1 MEGFVKKSISLRGD
15 ITCPIAVAAEVLSDQ
30 WAVIVLRDIAFFNQ
44 RTFGAILDN
53 NNEKIS
59 RPTLANR
66 FKASLRYRAAQRAG
80 DAGHAQRKI
89 YSLTEPALGLLP
101 VMVGMA
107 KWSLS
112 QEGFKAQQIEFLNDL
127 YSPASQA
134 MTELIDGL
142 RITHAID
149 IAVKRHREAFFA
161 IFMANHLIAK
171 TARTSRPDQLSRLA
185 S

>member
-1 MEGFVKKSISLRGD
+1 MEGFVKKSISSRGD

-30 WAVIVLRDIAFFNQ
+30 WAVIVLRDIAFFNR

-53 NNEKIS
+53 NNEKIP

-66 FKASLRYRAAQRAG
+66 LKRLCDIGLLNARG

-112 QEGFKAQQIEFLNDL
+112 Q
-127 YSPASQA
+127 
-134 MTELIDGL
+134 
-142 RITHAID
+142 
-149 IAVKRHREAFFA
+149 
-161 IFMANHLIAK
+161 
-171 TARTSRPDQLSRLA
+171 
-185 S
+185 

>member
-1 MEGFVKKSISLRGD
+1 MDGFVKKSITLRGD
-15 ITCPIAVAAEVLSDQ
+15 IICPIALAAEVLSDQ

-44 RTFGAILDN
+44 RTFSAILNN
-53 NNEKIS
+53 NNEKIP

-66 FKASLRYRAAQRAG
+66 LKRLCDIGLLKARG

-112 QEGFKAQQIEFLNDL
+112 QEGFNAQKIEFLNDL

-134 MTELIDGL
+134 MTELVDGL
-142 RITHAID
+142 RGTHNI
-149 IAVKRHREAFFA
+149 E
-161 IFMANHLIAK
+161 
-171 TARTSRPDQLSRLA
+171 
-185 S
+185 

>member
-1 MEGFVKKSISLRGD
+1 MDGFIKKSITLRGD
-15 ITCPIAVAAEVLSDQ
+15 ITCPIALAAEVLSDQ

-44 RTFGAILDN
+44 RTFSAILN
-53 NNEKIS
+53 NNKETNP

-66 FKASLRYRAAQRAG
+66 LKRLCDIGLLNARG

-112 QEGFKAQQIEFLNDL
+112 QEGFNAQQIEFLNDL

-142 RITHAID
+142 RGTHTI
-149 IAVKRHREAFFA
+149 E
-161 IFMANHLIAK
+161 
-171 TARTSRPDQLSRLA
+171 
-185 S
+185 

>member
-1 MEGFVKKSISLRGD
+1 MEGFVKKTIASRGD

-30 WAVIVLRDIAFFNQ
+30 WTVIVLRDIAFFNQ
-44 RTFGAILDN
+44 RTFGAILSN
-53 NNEKIS
+53 NNEKIP

-66 FKASLRYRAAQRAG
+66 LKRLCDIGLLNARG

-112 QEGFKAQQIEFLNDL
+112 QEGLKTQQIEFLNDL
-127 YSPASQA
+127 YSPSSQV

-142 RITHAID
+142 RVTHAI
-149 IAVKRHREAFFA
+149 E
-161 IFMANHLIAK
+161 
-171 TARTSRPDQLSRLA
+171 
-185 S
+185 

>member
-1 MEGFVKKSISLRGD
+1 MDDFVKRSIAIRGD

-44 RTFGAILDN
+44 RTFSAILNN
-53 NNEKIS
+53 NNEKIP

-66 FKASLRYRAAQRAG
+66 LKRLCEIGLLNTRG

-112 QEGFKAQQIEFLNDL
+112 QEGFNAQQIEFLNDL

-134 MTELIDGL
+134 MTELVDGL
-142 RITHAID
+142 RGTHTI
-149 IAVKRHREAFFA
+149 E
-161 IFMANHLIAK
+161 
-171 TARTSRPDQLSRLA
+171 
-185 S
+185 

>member
-1 MEGFVKKSISLRGD
+1 MPSG
-15 ITCPIAVAAEVLSDQ
+15 Q
-30 WAVIVLRDIAFFNQ
+30 WALFVMRDIELHNQ
-44 RTFGAILDN
+44 RTFSAILNN
-53 NNEKIS
+53 NNEKIP

-66 FKASLRYRAAQRAG
+66 LKRLCDIGLLNARG

-112 QEGFKAQQIEFLNDL
+112 QESFNAQQIEFLNDL

-142 RITHAID
+142 RGTHTI
-149 IAVKRHREAFFA
+149 E
-161 IFMANHLIAK
+161 
-171 TARTSRPDQLSRLA
+171 
-185 S
+185 